1 MGRAKLKMELISNE
15 RSRILTFKKRKEGLT
30 RKLHEFTT
38 LCDVNACM
46 IIYGPKP
53 ENRPEIWPQNNPD
66 EVRRMIE
73 VYKARNR
80 DPGSKSFGLPDFFND
95 RKRKL
100 EEELVK
106 LRRQNLEAKYPT
118 WFEFLNDLSEAQLRD
133 FAVGLKNKA
142 DSVKSRIEF
151 LKSSRSSTSGLD
163 FDQVMMDATRSNQF
177 CNLNQQQQQEQI
189 SSFDHHV
196 HCVNQDPLIMMMMLM
211 MNENDDQLIGAAA
224 GSFDHLD
231 NVFYGMEPA
240 DPVGPIICH
249 GPTPV
254 EQYYAPPLMALPL
267 SLPPPPYMPVMSW
280 LQFSTMENYYH
291 DGAALEDIFQDMI
304 R

>member
-15 RSRILTFKKRKEGLT
+15 RSRTLTFKKRKEGLT
-30 RKLHEFTT
+30 RKLREFTT

-53 ENRPEIWPQNNPD
+53 EIGPEIWPQNNPD
-66 EVRRMIE
+66 EVRRMIQ
-73 VYKARNR
+73 VYSARNR
-80 DPGSKSFGLPDFFND
+80 DSGSKSFGLPDFFND

-100 EEELVK
+100 EEEFVK
-106 LRRQNLEAKYPT
+106 LRRKNLEAKYPT

-142 DSVKSRIEF
+142 GSVKSRIEF
-151 LKSSRSSTSGLD
+151 LKCSRNDNPGLE
-163 FDQVMMDATRSNQF
+163 FDQLMMDAARLNQF
-177 CNLNQQQQQEQI
+177 YNLNQQQQI
-189 SSFDHHV
+189 SSVDHHHDHHV
-196 HCVNQDPLIMMMMLM
+196 QCANQDPLMMMLM
-211 MNENDDQLIGAAA
+211 MNENNDQLIGAAA
-224 GSFDHLD
+224 GSFDHQD
-231 NVFYGMEPA
+231 NVFYGMEPTG
-240 DPVGPIICH
+240 PVGPVICY

-254 EQYYAPPLMALPL
+254 EQYYTPPPMALPL
-267 SLPPPPYMPVMSW
+267 SLPPPPYIPVMSR

>member
-1 MGRAKLKMELISNE
+1 
-15 RSRILTFKKRKEGLT
+15 
-30 RKLHEFTT
+30 
-38 LCDVNACM
+38 M
-46 IIYGPKP
+46 IIYGPKQ
-53 ENRPEIWPQNNPD
+53 ENGQEIWPENNPD
-66 EVRRMIE
+66 QVRHMIE

-80 DPGSKSFGLPDFFND
+80 DSGSKSFGLPDFFND

-163 FDQVMMDATRSNQF
+163 FDQVMMDATRLNQF
-177 CNLNQQQQQEQI
+177 YNLKQQQQQQQQQI
-189 SSFDHHV
+189 SSVDDHV
-196 HCVNQDPLIMMMMLM
+196 HCVNQDPLMMMMMLM

-231 NVFYGMEPA
+231 NVFYEMEPA

-254 EQYYAPPLMALPL
+254 EQYYAPPPMALPL
-267 SLPPPPYMPVMSW
+267 HHRP
-280 LQFSTMENYYH
+280 TC
-291 DGAALEDIFQDMI
+291 

>member
-1 MGRAKLKMELISNE
+1 MELISNE
-15 RSRILTFKKRKEGLT
+15 RSRTLTFKKRKEGLI
-30 RKLHEFTT
+30 RKLREFTT

-46 IIYGPKP
+46 IIYGPNP
-53 ENRPEIWPQNNPD
+53 ENGPEIWPKNNPD

-73 VYKARNR
+73 VYSARNKES
-80 DPGSKSFGLPDFFND
+80 GSKSFGLPDFFND

-106 LRRQNLEAKYPT
+106 LRRKNLEAKYPT

-142 DSVKSRIEF
+142 ESVKSSVEF
-151 LKSSRSSTSGLD
+151 LKSSRSNNSGLD
-163 FDQVMMDATRSNQF
+163 FDHQLMMDAARLNQF
-177 CNLNQQQQQEQI
+177 YNLNQQQQQQI
-189 SSFDHHV
+189 SSVDHHV
-196 HCVNQDPLIMMMMLM
+196 HCVNQDPLRMMLI

-224 GSFDHLD
+224 GSFDHQD

-240 DPVGPIICH
+240 GPVGPVICY

-254 EQYYAPPLMALPL
+254 EQYYMPPP
-267 SLPPPPYMPVMSW
+267 SPLPPPPYMPVMSR

-291 DGAALEDIFQDMI
+291 DNGAALEDIFQDMI

>member
-1 MGRAKLKMELISNE
+1 MGKAKLKMELISNE
-15 RSRILTFKKRKEGLT
+15 RSRTLTFKKRKEGLI
-30 RKLHEFTT
+30 RKLREFTT

-53 ENRPEIWPQNNPD
+53 ENGPEIWPDNNPD

-73 VYKARNR
+73 VYRARNR
-80 DPGSKSFGLPDFFND
+80 DSGSKSFGLPDFFND

-100 EEELVK
+100 EEEIVK
-106 LRRQNLEAKYPT
+106 LRWRNKYPT

-142 DSVKSRIEF
+142 ESVKSRIEF
-151 LKSSRSSTSGLD
+151 LKSSRNNNSGLD
-163 FDQVMMDATRSNQF
+163 FDQLMMDATRILNQF
-177 CNLNQQQQQEQI
+177 FYSLNQQQQQQI
-189 SSFDHHV
+189 SSVDHHHHV
-196 HCVNQDPLIMMMMLM
+196 HCADQDPLMMMIM

-224 GSFDHLD
+224 GSFDHQE
-231 NVFYGMEPA
+231 NVLHGMEPA
-240 DPVGPIICH
+240 GMVGPVICY

-254 EQYYAPPLMALPL
+254 EQYYT
-267 SLPPPPYMPVMSW
+267 LPPPPYMPVMSR

-291 DGAALEDIFQDMI
+291 DGAALEDIFQDI
-304 R
+304 IS